1 MKIKQMKDSRIS
13 KLGKGKVKGIGFF
26 EGILLKITGRIDG
39 ARNLPRECGDGNWLS
54 PHLDREVRSYDEFS
68 SRMWGQLQIEE
79 EDEYAHLGVLIDSLV
94 HTKSQLESAEAD
106 LAAALSYEVGVDTSR
121 KHGESKLTDAQVTAR
136 RANERAK
143 RLAPLRKRVSDLQS
157 KLVAEEDEFSALRN
171 KIIEDNNS
179 TRMICA
185 RVKDH
190 LLQRMDVY
198 WNSAMLKHSE
208 NARMPA
214 VPSIEVTSRAEDI
227 YMEPHKALMQRA
239 ELLSQ
244 SLSKEEKEAA

>member
-1 MKIKQMKDSRIS
+1 MEKNKRNGTRIS
-13 KLGKGKVKGIGFF
+13 YLNKGKVKGIGFF
-26 EGILLKITGRIDG
+26 EGIGLKIRGRIDG
-39 ARNLPRECGDGNWLS
+39 SRNLPRECDDGHWCS

-68 SRMWGQLQIEE
+68 SKMWGQLQIEE
-79 EDEYAHLGVLIDSLV
+79 EDEYARLGALMDSIRNTLV
-94 HTKSQLESAEAD
+94 QLETAKAD
-106 LAAALSYEVGVDTSR
+106 LKEALSYEGTHDTSR
-121 KHGESKLTDAQVTAR
+121 RHGESKLTDAQVTAR

-143 RLAPLRKRVSDLQS
+143 RLALLRSRISTLQS
-157 KLVAEEDEFSALRN
+157 KLVAEVDEFSSLRN

-190 LLQRMDVY
+190 LLQRMDAY

-214 VPSIEVTSRAEDI
+214 VPSIEVASRAEAV
-227 YMEPHKALMQRA
+227 YMEPHQALMQRA

>member
-1 MKIKQMKDSRIS
+1 MKNNKLRTSRIS
-13 KLGKGKVKGIGFF
+13 KLRKGKVKGVGFF
-26 EGILLKITGRIDG
+26 EGIRLKIAGRIDG
-39 ARNLPRECGDGNWLS
+39 SRNLPRECGDGRWVS

-68 SRMWGQLQIEE
+68 SHMWGHLQIEE
-79 EDEYAHLGVLIDSLV
+79 EDEYARLGELMDSLV
-94 HTKSQLESAEAD
+94 HTRSQLESAEVD
-106 LAAALSYEVGVDTSR
+106 LATALSHEGGVDTSR
-121 KHGESKLTDAQVTAR
+121 RHGENKLTEAQVTAR

-143 RLAPLRKRVSDLQS
+143 RLAPLRSRVSTLQS
-157 KLVAEEDEFSALRN
+157 KLVAEMDEFAALRN

-198 WNSAMLKHSE
+198 WNSALLKHSE

-239 ELLSQ
+239 ELISQ

>member
-1 MKIKQMKDSRIS
+1 MKNKQMRNSRIS
-13 KLGKGKVKGIGFF
+13 KLGKGKVKGVGFF

-39 ARNLPRECGDGNWLS
+39 ARNLPRECGDGHWIS

-79 EDEYAHLGVLIDSLV
+79 EDEYARLGVLMDSLV
-94 HTKSQLESAEAD
+94 HTKSQLESVEAD
-106 LAAALSYEVGVDTSR
+106 LATALSCEAGVDTSR

-143 RLAPLRKRVSDLQS
+143 RLAPLRSRISTLQS
-157 KLVAEEDEFSALRN
+157 KLVAEVDEFSSLRN

-198 WNSAMLKHSE
+198 WNSAPPPNTE
-208 NARMPA
+208 RP
-214 VPSIEVTSRAEDI
+214 PE
-227 YMEPHKALMQRA
+227 
-239 ELLSQ
+239 
-244 SLSKEEKEAA
+244 